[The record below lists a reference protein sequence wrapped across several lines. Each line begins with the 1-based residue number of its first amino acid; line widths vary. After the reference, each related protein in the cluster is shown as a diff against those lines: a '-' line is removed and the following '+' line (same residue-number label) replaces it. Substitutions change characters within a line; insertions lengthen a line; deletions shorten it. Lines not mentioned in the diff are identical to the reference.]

1 LHNRGRVLSDMSD
14 SCENDTKRFSRL
26 FFFSSSPPSKECS
39 PHCAPRSR
47 ALWRARS
54 VIARMDAREMA
65 PDEVRRSRQGSP
77 GREDDEGMGDD
88 PRVDP
93 DDRRYDSTHEAEY
106 DPEDDRNVDDVDVD
120 EAYDDDGYSKE
131 EPDEEEDEPGGGFLG
146 LMSYLWM
153 LVALAL
159 FAYLIHK
166 VQQQASV
173 IKALQQRAASME
185 ARLGLAP
192 MKPSERDAG
201 L

>member
-1 LHNRGRVLSDMSD
+1 MY
-14 SCENDTKRFSRL
+14 KR
-26 FFFSSSPPSKECS
+26 
-39 PHCAPRSR
+39 
-47 ALWRARS
+47 
-54 VIARMDAREMA
+54 
-65 PDEVRRSRQGSP
+65 Q
-77 GREDDEGMGDD
+77 
-88 PRVDP
+88 
-93 DDRRYDSTHEAEY
+93 THEAEY

-131 EPDEEEDEPGGGFLG
+131 EPDEEEDEPGGAFLG

-173 IKALQQRAASME
+173 IKALQRRAASME

-192 MKPSERDAG
+192 MKPSDRDAG

>member
-1 LHNRGRVLSDMSD
+1 
-14 SCENDTKRFSRL
+14 
-26 FFFSSSPPSKECS
+26 
-39 PHCAPRSR
+39 
-47 ALWRARS
+47 
-54 VIARMDAREMA
+54 MDAREMA
-65 PDEVRRSRQGSP
+65 PDEARRSRQGSP

-93 DDRRYDSTHEAEY
+93 DDRRYDSRTKRSTT
-106 DPEDDRNVDDVDVD
+106 PRMTGTWTTWTWTRRTTTTGTRRKSRTKKRTNQ
-120 EAYDDDGYSKE
+120 
-131 EPDEEEDEPGGGFLG
+131 GGGFLG

>member
-1 LHNRGRVLSDMSD
+1 MSD
-14 SCENDTKRFSRL
+14 SCENDTKRFSPL
-26 FFFSSSPPSKECS
+26 FLFLVSALKRMLCS

-65 PDEVRRSRQGSP
+65 PDEARRSRQGSP

>member
-1 LHNRGRVLSDMSD
+1 MSD
-14 SCENDTKRFSRL
+14 SCENVKALLAPLFLFLVSALKRML
-26 FFFSSSPPSKECS
+26 CS

-65 PDEVRRSRQGSP
+65 PDEARRSRQGSP

>member
-1 LHNRGRVLSDMSD
+1 
-14 SCENDTKRFSRL
+14 
-26 FFFSSSPPSKECS
+26 
-39 PHCAPRSR
+39 
-47 ALWRARS
+47 
-54 VIARMDAREMA
+54 
-65 PDEVRRSRQGSP
+65 
-77 GREDDEGMGDD
+77 MGDD

>member
-1 LHNRGRVLSDMSD
+1 MSAL
-14 SCENDTKRFSRL
+14 R
-26 FFFSSSPPSKECS
+26 
-39 PHCAPRSR
+39 APRAR

-54 VIARMDAREMA
+54 VIAPMDAREMA
-65 PDEVRRSRQGSP
+65 PDEAIRSRQGSP

-106 DPEDDRNVDDVDVD
+106 DPEDDRNVGDVDVD

-173 IKALQQRAASME
+173 IKALQRRAASME

-192 MKPSERDAG
+192 MKPSDRDAG